1 MAFELKIE
9 QEKYYNSQ
17 SMRKDSELTRM
28 SPNFTDSDP
37 VEAPVATD
45 SDVRGTKLSPG
56 IMILPAPT
64 LPKKSSVKKSL
75 REEFDMQGITHLQ
88 TQLLQAYTIE
98 RKLAKSCWV
107 AQVWSWLAPLIAAR
121 GTASAKIWNRT
132 NFSLIGVV
140 EEQIPSLHEAELL

>member
-28 SPNFTDSDP
+28 SLNFTDSDP
-37 VEAPVATD
+37 VEAPVATE
-45 SDVRGTKLSPG
+45 SDVRGTKLSPE

-88 TQLLQAYTIE
+88 TQLLHAYTIE
-98 RKLAKSCWV
+98 RKLAKSC
-107 AQVWSWLAPLIAAR
+107 
-121 GTASAKIWNRT
+121 
-132 NFSLIGVV
+132 
-140 EEQIPSLHEAELL
+140 